1 MNFSKKISELESNH
15 LLRSR
20 RVSNSSQSTR
30 MVIDGSDVVNF
41 CSNDYLSLASHPKV
55 KEAFI
60 KGVRKYGA
68 GSGASHLVSGHS
80 ESHKLLEEALSEF
93 TGQESAL
100 IFSSG
105 YSANL
110 GVFSALRDEIK
121 WALQDKLNHASLI
134 DGCRTAGLP
143 IQRYLHNNLG
153 SLDSKLKKQ
162 KGPGLVVTDNVF
174 SMDGDQADIA
184 GIDRAI
190 HKTDAILMQ
199 DDAHGF
205 GIFNP
210 FIPKDSI
217 YMATLGKAAGVMG
230 AFVAGNNDF
239 VEFLIQKSRPYTYT
253 TAIPPGVCQAILMSI
268 EIIKNGEHKERLLKN
283 INFFKTVSCQLGL
296 NFEDSNSAIQPLVV
310 GSSQRALEISNN
322 LFDSGFFVSAIR
334 PPTVPPNTARLRF
347 TLSANHQS
355 DEIESLLEK
364 VKNAMA

>member
-20 RVSNSSQSTR
+20 RISNSSQSTR
-30 MVIDGSDVVNF
+30 MVIDGSKVVNF

-80 ESHKLLEEALSEF
+80 ESHKRLEEALSEF
-93 TGQESAL
+93 TGQENAL

-184 GIDRAI
+184 GIDRTI

-210 FIPKDSI
+210 SIPKDSI

-239 VEFLIQKSRPYTYT
+239 IEFLIQKSRPYTYT